1 MQEKNYY
8 VYILANKTNAVVYI
22 GVTNDLMRRLWE
34 HRNDM
39 ADGFTKQYHV
49 HKLMYYE
56 STTDVNEAIAR
67 EKQLKGWPRAKKND
81 LIESANPA
89 WKDLAGDWFTTLP
102 AAH

>member
-49 HKLMYYE
+49 HKLVYYE

-67 EKQLKGWPRAKKND
+67 EKQLKG
-81 LIESANPA
+81 
-89 WKDLAGDWFTTLP
+89 
-102 AAH
+102 